1 MTKLL
6 VITGGS
12 RGIGEAVIKAFQAD
26 NWQVINISRTPCNLP
41 QVHNISIDLL
51 KAGWQEQHGV
61 TITKLCQQAEQICIV
76 HNASVFYKD
85 SIETLD
91 AQAFRDVLEFSLVAP
106 VALNQLII
114 PFMKKGSS
122 IIYIGSTLSEM
133 AIPGRA
139 SYIIAKHALIGL
151 MRSTCQDLAGRG
163 ISTCCICPGFVNTE
177 MLTSQ
182 VSMEILESLVKQ
194 KVSAGRLIEPHE
206 IATFVQFC
214 ANHPIVNGSV
224 LHANL
229 GQMNQ

>member
-1 MTKLL
+1 MTKVL

-12 RGIGEAVIKAFQAD
+12 RGIGEAVIKTFQTD
-26 NWQVINISRTPCNLP
+26 NWQIINISRTPCNLAN
-41 QVHNISIDLL
+41 VHNISIDLL
-51 KAGWQEQHGV
+51 KSGWQQKHGEAIIKHCQH
-61 TITKLCQQAEQICIV
+61 ADQICIV

-85 SIETLD
+85 SIDTLD
-91 AQAFRDVLEFSLVAP
+91 PQALRDVLEFSLVAP
-106 VALNQLII
+106 ITLNQLIL

-133 AIPGRA
+133 AISGRA
-139 SYIIAKHALIGL
+139 SYVIAKHGLIGL

-182 VSMEILESLVKQ
+182 VSAEILQMLVKQ

-206 IATFVQFC
+206 IAAFVQFC